1 MYYSNREQVY
11 MEIHSDIQIIKDN
24 LKNMKIQSFLESSKT
39 YKLIAEIEKEINT
52 ISKSII
58 ELKEPFLLFV
68 MGPGKY
74 GKSTLI
80 NSLIKDNKLKTK
92 DIPNTWRLDILTS
105 SNYKKMDIVSGHE
118 TKSYNY
124 NEGLSILEE
133 EEEKVKNSKKVIKDK
148 FEKIKKQNDLSIYDL
163 KECKKSLEEKYLYKY
178 DIVEVK
184 HYINKSGVLNDFII
198 VDTPGLNQNLLKNTK
213 ERMVDYYKRADGIIW
228 VLDAKNIVSKS
239 SNDMIV
245 ELNENYMLS
254 DDYNNIICA
263 VNKVDEI
270 RNKGNDLS
278 KVKDEVKNLYKN
290 YFVDIVFVSSKEAI
304 DGYISNDKKLTN
316 LSNIE
321 ELRNSIDSN
330 FKINSEKMQIK
341 SKYMHLK
348 ISGEYLKKLIN
359 IYKRDLYEDLYKFDE
374 VKRSINYEIE
384 KLKSYFEKKIN
395 ICTNIENL
403 KTNGVYTQLNDLEN
417 LLEIQ
422 LNNMYLSL
430 NKKILCCDEIEGLNH
445 INVNISKSK
454 EILNI
459 EYLIKEENNQYK
471 EIDFLSKLKKIK
483 NHETNVYLIID
494 ERNKLRSNLLNYLDS
509 QLNSIEKDIINKSTK
524 AFRRKYTDY
533 MIIKEHLRQVN
544 DIDNI
549 LKKWGDYVEQL
560 K

>member
-1 MYYSNREQVY
+1 MYYSNREKVY

-92 DIPNTWRLDILTS
+92 DIPNTWRLDIVTS
-105 SNYKKMDIVSGHE
+105 SNYKKMDIVRGYE

-124 NEGLSILEE
+124 NEGLSILEA

-148 FEKIKKQNDLSIYDL
+148 FEKIKKNNDLSIYDL

-228 VLDAKNIVSKS
+228 VLDAKNIVSES

-245 ELNENYMLS
+245 ELNENYILS

-270 RNKGNDLS
+270 RNKDNDLS
-278 KVKDEVKNLYKN
+278 KVKEEVKNLYKN
-290 YFVDIVFVSSKEAI
+290 YFIDIVFVSSKEAI
-304 DGYISNDKKLTN
+304 DGYISNDKKLTD

-395 ICTNIENL
+395 VCTNIENL
-403 KTNGVYTQLNDLEN
+403 KTNGVYTQLKDLEN
-417 LLEIQ
+417 LLEIE

-430 NKKILCCDEIEGLNH
+430 NKKILCCDETEDLNH

-471 EIDFLSKLKKIK
+471 QIDFLSKFKKIK
-483 NHETNVYLIID
+483 NYETNVYLIID

-533 MIIKEHLRQVN
+533 MIIKEHLKQVN

-549 LKKWGDYVEQL
+549 LKKWGDYVG
-560 K
+560 

>member
-1 MYYSNREQVY
+1 MYYSNREKVY

-92 DIPNTWRLDILTS
+92 DIPNTWRLDIVTS
-105 SNYKKMDIVSGHE
+105 SNYKKMDIVQGYE

-124 NEGLSILEE
+124 NEGLSILEA

-148 FEKIKKQNDLSIYDL
+148 FEKIKKNNDLSIYDL

-245 ELNENYMLS
+245 ELNENYILS

-270 RNKGNDLS
+270 RNKDNDLS
-278 KVKDEVKNLYKN
+278 KVKEEVKNLYKN

-304 DGYISNDKKLTN
+304 DGYVSNDKKLTD

-395 ICTNIENL
+395 VCTNIENL
-403 KTNGVYTQLNDLEN
+403 KTNGVYTQLKDLEN
-417 LLEIQ
+417 LLEIE

-430 NKKILCCDEIEGLNH
+430 NKKILCCDETDDLNH

-471 EIDFLSKLKKIK
+471 QIDFLSKFKKIK
-483 NHETNVYLIID
+483 NYETNVYLIID

-524 AFRRKYTDY
+524 AFRKKYTDY
-533 MIIKEHLRQVN
+533 MIIKEHLKQVN

-549 LKKWGDYVEQL
+549 LKKWGDYVG
-560 K
+560 

>member
-1 MYYSNREQVY
+1 MYYSNREKVY

-92 DIPNTWRLDILTS
+92 DIPNTWRLDIVTS
-105 SNYKKMDIVSGHE
+105 SNYKKMDIVRGYE

-124 NEGLSILEE
+124 NEGLSILEA

-148 FEKIKKQNDLSIYDL
+148 FEKIKKNNDLSIYDL

-245 ELNENYMLS
+245 ELNENYILS

-270 RNKGNDLS
+270 RNKDNDLS
-278 KVKDEVKNLYKN
+278 KVKEEVKNLYKN
-290 YFVDIVFVSSKEAI
+290 YFIDIVFVSSKEAI
-304 DGYISNDKKLTN
+304 DGYISNDKKLTD

-403 KTNGVYTQLNDLEN
+403 KTNGVYTQLKDLEN
-417 LLEIQ
+417 LLEIE

-430 NKKILCCDEIEGLNH
+430 NKKILCCDETDDLNH

-471 EIDFLSKLKKIK
+471 QIDFLSKFKKIK
-483 NHETNVYLIID
+483 NYETNVYLIID

-524 AFRRKYTDY
+524 AFRQKYTDY
-533 MIIKEHLRQVN
+533 MIIKEHLKQVN

-549 LKKWGDYVEQL
+549 LKKWGDYVG
-560 K
+560 

>member
-105 SNYKKMDIVSGHE
+105 SNCKKMDIVSGHE

-341 SKYMHLK
+341 SKHMHLK

-417 LLEIQ
+417 LLEIE

-430 NKKILCCDEIEGLNH
+430 NKKILCCDETDDLNH

-549 LKKWGDYVEQL
+549 LKKWGDYVE
-560 K
+560 

>member
-1 MYYSNREQVY
+1 MYYSNREKVY

-92 DIPNTWRLDILTS
+92 DIPNTWRLDIVTS
-105 SNYKKMDIVSGHE
+105 SNYKKMDIVRGYE

-124 NEGLSILEE
+124 NEGLSILEA

-148 FEKIKKQNDLSIYDL
+148 FEKIKKNNDLSIYDL

-228 VLDAKNIVSKS
+228 VLDAKNIVSES

-245 ELNENYMLS
+245 ELNENYILS

-270 RNKGNDLS
+270 RNKDNDLS
-278 KVKDEVKNLYKN
+278 KVKEEVKNLYKN
-290 YFVDIVFVSSKEAI
+290 YFIDIVFVSSKEAI
-304 DGYISNDKKLTN
+304 DGYISNDKKLTD

-403 KTNGVYTQLNDLEN
+403 KTNGVYTQLKDLEN
-417 LLEIQ
+417 LLEIE

-430 NKKILCCDEIEGLNH
+430 NKKILCCDETEDLNH

-471 EIDFLSKLKKIK
+471 QIDFLSKFKKIK
-483 NHETNVYLIID
+483 NYETNVYLIID

-524 AFRRKYTDY
+524 AFRKKYTDY

-549 LKKWGDYVEQL
+549 LKKWGDYVG
-560 K
+560 

>member
-1 MYYSNREQVY
+1 MYYSNREKVY
-11 MEIHSDIQIIKDN
+11 MEIHSDIEIIKDN

-39 YKLIAEIEKEINT
+39 YKLIAEIEKEINA

-105 SNYKKMDIVSGHE
+105 SNYKKMDIVSVYE

-124 NEGLSILEE
+124 DEGLSILEAE
-133 EEEKVKNSKKVIKDK
+133 EAKFKNSKKVIKDK
-148 FEKIKKQNDLSIYDL
+148 FEKIKKHNDLSIYDL

-245 ELNENYMLS
+245 ELNENYILS

-270 RNKGNDLS
+270 RNKDNDLS
-278 KVKDEVKNLYKN
+278 KVKEEVKNLYKN
-290 YFVDIVFVSSKEAI
+290 YFVDIVFISSKEAI

-321 ELRNSIDSN
+321 ELRKSIDSN

-359 IYKRDLYEDLYKFDE
+359 VYKRDLYEDLYKFDE

-417 LLEIQ
+417 LLEIE

-430 NKKILCCDEIEGLNH
+430 NKKILCCDETDDLNH

-483 NHETNVYLIID
+483 NYETNVYLIID

-549 LKKWGDYVEQL
+549 LKKWGDYVG
-560 K
+560 